1 MRASGALRRHFR
13 RLLAFGL
20 DRRQLKIEARR
31 LDELLR
37 EAVTWAAPKAGTAN
51 PVSDVTSAVLLGL
64 FLQDRCRRDLDSLAD
79 LRSLFDDY
87 ARQLERADSEVE
99 RRVGVIAFSAALGS
113 GRRQLRRDHQ
123 ALMRG
128 SEGDAVADRYRRRV
142 GEIEQRLAFA
152 AHRCGTVVAAA
163 IQSVPFVS
171 GEAERLWTA
180 LEPEALLER
189 LIRYEGDVR
198 VSGAAFQALATAV
211 GPFPADRREA
221 VIGEYTLRLVYRA
234 ALDHGQDPWIQ
245 CRALE
250 ALQSLSHTG
259 FATVAERR
267 LAHPFGR
274 DGALARRRIVQLI
287 GRSGTDVIAR
297 APLLTMACAD
307 PSPDVRLAVAEILPG
322 LPRAIAA
329 PLLACL
335 ARADR
340 KPQVRAAALL
350 SILGI
355 LEDDE
360 RREDAAVLLADVCRN
375 EADGSVLLMA
385 CRVVAEGA
393 DHLDRLIPGSA
404 QGWSA
409 RLVPYLKVAQARAR
423 VLGEAHAVDGPL
435 EEGGADRPASRR
447 SERRRRADVS
457 AAWRQVIALLPNAVA
472 AIRRRR
478 NPNLIYSDLAAQRIT
493 AQEAAR
499 ELRDHARRRRRLS
512 QATSR

>member
-1 MRASGALRRHFR
+1 M
-13 RLLAFGL
+13 
-20 DRRQLKIEARR
+20 KVEARR
-31 LDELLR
+31 LDELLQ

-51 PVSDVTSAVLLGL
+51 PVSDVTLAALLLGS
-64 FLQDRCRRDLDSLAD
+64 FLQDRCRRDLDLLAD

-99 RRVGVIAFSAALGS
+99 RRVGIIAFAAALGS

-152 AHRCGTVVAAA
+152 AHRYGTVIAAA
-163 IQSVPFVS
+163 IQGVPFVS
-171 GEAERLWTA
+171 GEAERLWTT

-211 GPFPADRREA
+211 DPFPADRREV
-221 VIGEYTLRLVYRA
+221 VIGEYTLRLVYRT
-234 ALDHGQDPWIQ
+234 ALDHRQDSWIQ

-250 ALQSLSHTG
+250 ALQSLSPAG
-259 FATVAERR
+259 FAMVAERR

-287 GRSGTDVIAR
+287 GRSIDAAAR
-297 APLLTMACAD
+297 TLLLTMACAD

-329 PLLACL
+329 PVLARL

-393 DHLDRLIPGSA
+393 DRLDQLVPGSA
-404 QGWSA
+404 QSWSA

-423 VLGEAHAVDGPL
+423 VLGEAHAVDGQL
-435 EEGGADRPASRR
+435 EDGSADRPASGG
-447 SERRRRADVS
+447 SERKRRADVS
-457 AAWRQVIALLPNAVA
+457 APWRQVIALLPNAVA
-472 AIRRRR
+472 AMRRRR